1 MPNERSWTKTEYI
14 LYDSAYIHFR
24 KNKLTYIVIEIRPVV
39 AKGQDGEV
47 EKGHVDTFWGERY
60 VHNLN
65 CDDGFASIHIH
76 QNRSDHT
83 LQMCAANCQLY
94 LNS

>member
-1 MPNERSWTKTEYI
+1 MLNERSWTKTEYI
-14 LYDSAYIHFR
+14 LYDSTYIHFR
-24 KNKLTYIVIEIRPVV
+24 KNKLTSIVKEIRPVV

-47 EKGHVDTFWGERY
+47 AMGHVNTFWGERY

-65 CDDGFASIHIH
+65 CEDSFTSIHIC

-83 LQMCAANCQLY
+83 LQICAVDCQIY